1 MTGYGSAPIVP
12 RHYDTHGMLVTR
24 YDEPTQPP
32 PIYVCDECGTD
43 EDHCLATKH
52 ATGTA
57 CCDRC
62 EARAA
67 ICPPSRHASPDM
79 DGLTLAMHERG
90 MCGCGR
96 ER

>member
-1 MTGYGSAPIVP
+1 MTTRVREIELPDGTVMSDIDFDREPP
-12 RHYDTHGMLVTR
+12 LVYLCPDCR
-24 YDEPTQPP
+24 
-32 PIYVCDECGTD
+32 CD